1 MTPSNENA
9 IGSAVQPLTGV
20 RVIDVTQIMAGPYC
34 SMLLGDMGA
43 DVIKIEKPDGGD
55 DVRRSGP
62 PFVSG
67 VSATFLNI
75 SRNKRSVVIDMKRPE
90 GAEIVR
96 GMAKDADIFV
106 QNLRPGRLE
115 SFGLG
120 YDEIRAV
127 NPAIV
132 YATISGFGRTGP
144 YKDKP
149 GFDLIT
155 QGYSGIMSVTGH
167 PGQPPVK
174 VSVPITDLNA
184 GLFTAYGI
192 LAAYVNRLKTGVGQH
207 VDSSLM
213 EAGVAYTMWESA
225 IYFTTGRS
233 PGPNGSAHQIS
244 APYQALPVSDGYI
257 TVGGANQRNWQRFC
271 RAIDREDLIAD
282 PRFENNAG
290 RMANRPALEEELGK
304 TLTTQPA
311 SHWLSV
317 LEAAGVPCGPIND
330 MAQVYADPQVIARD
344 MVVEVEHP
352 AAGTIRNVGIPVK
365 FSETPGSIRRPPPRF
380 AEHTEEVLGEFGY
393 STDEIDWA
401 QKTGHRQDVSG
412 RVIRPRRRRTWPLTA
427 SERSSMPSA

>member
-1 MTPSNENA
+1 
-9 IGSAVQPLTGV
+9 
-20 RVIDVTQIMAGPYC
+20 MAGPFC
-34 SMLLGDMGA
+34 TMLLGDMGA

-62 PFVSG
+62 PFVAG
-67 VSATFLNI
+67 ESATFLNI
-75 SRNKRSVVIDMKRPE
+75 GRNKRSVVIDMKRSE
-90 GAEIVR
+90 GADIVR

-115 SFGLG
+115 GFGLG
-120 YDEIRAV
+120 YDDIRTV

-132 YATISGFGRTGP
+132 YATITGFGRTGP

-149 GFDLIT
+149 GFDLMA
-155 QGYSGIMSVTGH
+155 QGLSGIMSVTGH

-257 TVGGANQRNWQRFC
+257 TVGGANQRNWERFC
-271 RAIDREDLIAD
+271 RAIGRADLISD
-282 PRFENNAG
+282 SRFENNAG
-290 RMANRPALEEELGK
+290 RMANRPALEAELGK
-304 TLTTQPA
+304 TLRTQPMA
-311 SHWLSV
+311 HWLSI

-330 MAQVYADPQVIARD
+330 MAQVYEDPQVIARD

-380 AEHTEEVLGEFGY
+380 GEHTGEVLAEFGY
-393 STDEIDWA
+393 TSSEIDA
-401 QKTGHRQDVSG
+401 LRSQGIVKTLQDV
-412 RVIRPRRRRTWPLTA
+412 
-427 SERSSMPSA
+427 

>member
-1 MTPSNENA
+1 M
-9 IGSAVQPLTGV
+9 QPLSGV
-20 RVIDVTQIMAGPYC
+20 RLIDVTQIMAGPFC
-34 SMLLGDMGA
+34 TMLLGDMGA

-62 PFVSG
+62 PFVAG
-67 VSATFLNI
+67 ESATFLNI
-75 SRNKRSVVIDMKRPE
+75 GRNKRSVVIDMKRPE

-96 GMAKDADIFV
+96 KMAKDAEIFV

-115 SFGLG
+115 GFGLG
-120 YDEIRAV
+120 YDEVRKV

-132 YATISGFGRTGP
+132 YASITGYGRTGP
-144 YKDKP
+144 LKDKP
-149 GFDLIT
+149 GFDLMA
-155 QGYSGIMSVTGH
+155 QGHSGIMSVTGH

-192 LAAYVNRLKTGVGQH
+192 LAAYVNRLKTGKGQH

-244 APYQALPVSDGYI
+244 APYQALPTGDGYI
-257 TVGGANQRNWQRFC
+257 TVGGANQRNWENIC
-271 RAIDREDLIAD
+271 RAIGREELISD
-282 PRFENNAG
+282 PRFLNNAG
-290 RMANRPALEEELGK
+290 RMANRPALEATLGDTLK
-304 TLTTQPA
+304 TKPTA
-311 SHWLSV
+311 HWLSV
-317 LEAAGVPCGPIND
+317 LGEAGVPSGPIND

-352 AAGTIRNVGIPVK
+352 TAGAIRNVGIPVK

-393 STDEIDWA
+393 STAEIDGLRSRGIV
-401 QKTGHRQDVSG
+401 KTLQDV
-412 RVIRPRRRRTWPLTA
+412 
-427 SERSSMPSA
+427 

>member
-1 MTPSNENA
+1 MR
-9 IGSAVQPLTGV
+9 SAVQPLTGV
-20 RVIDVTQIMAGPYC
+20 RVIDVTQIMAGPFC
-34 SMLLGDMGA
+34 TMLLGDMGA

-62 PFVSG
+62 PFVAG
-67 VSATFLNI
+67 ESATFLNI
-75 SRNKRSVVIDMKRPE
+75 GRNKRSVVIDMKRPE

-96 GMAKDADIFV
+96 GMARDAEIFV

-115 SFGLG
+115 GFGLG
-120 YDEIRAV
+120 YENIRAV

-132 YATISGFGRTGP
+132 YATITGFGRTGP

-149 GFDLIT
+149 GFDLMA
-155 QGYSGIMSVTGH
+155 QGLSGIMSVTGH

-271 RAIDREDLIAD
+271 RAIDRTDLISD

-311 SHWLSV
+311 AHWLSI
-317 LEAAGVPCGPIND
+317 LEGAGVPCGPIND
-330 MAQVYADPQVIARD
+330 ISQVYADPQVIARD

-352 AAGTIRNVGIPVK
+352 TAGAIRNVGIPVK

-393 STDEIDWA
+393 TTDEIDSLRS
-401 QKTGHRQDVSG
+401 QGIVKTLQDV
-412 RVIRPRRRRTWPLTA
+412 
-427 SERSSMPSA
+427 